1 MIAAVIPRF
10 GPPDVLEVREYPTPT
25 PMAREVLVRVHASA
39 LNRADLL
46 QRIGRYPAPP
56 GWPGDVP
63 GLEFAGEVAA
73 TGSDAV
79 RWRTGDRVFGLV
91 GGGAHAEYVVVHES
105 TLVRI
110 PDAMTWHQA
119 AAIPE
124 AFFTAHDAMIT
135 QGALR
140 PGERVLVHA
149 VASGVGL
156 AAVQI
161 ARAWGAHPY
170 GTSRTAAK
178 LPAAVAAGMVD
189 GVALPDSLDPLA
201 AAIARWTDGH
211 GMDLTIDLVGG
222 AYLPASI
229 AGASLHGRLI
239 LVGAVAGARAEVDVR
254 QILSKRL
261 TLRGTVMRARTLE
274 ERIIVASAFESD
286 ILPRLATGAL
296 VPNID
301 SVFALA
307 AIVDAHT
314 RLETNETVG
323 KVIIEMPPR

>member
-178 LPAAVAAGMVD
+178 LPAAVAAGMID

-254 QILSKRL
+254 QILGKRL

>member
-301 SVFALA
+301 SVFTLA